1 MIPTVAAGAEES
13 GGGRNGY
20 EVPDPVSGRCGV
32 VRRASA
38 GGLKGNRLDPS
49 SVTVTGDRLRLE
61 QALGNLVDN
70 ALRHGA
76 GSIQI
81 RAVPGGDDVELHV
94 IDEGPGFTPAFLPR
108 AFGRFT
114 RADEARTGGG
124 SGLGLAIVAVIARAD
139 GGSAHAINRDDGGA
153 DV

>member
-1 MIPTVAAGAEES
+1 MATRFPIRSAGAAAWFVARARAAGR
-13 GGGRNGY
+13 GI
-20 EVPDPVSGRCGV
+20 V
-32 VRRASA
+32 V
-38 GGLKGNRLDPS
+38 DPS

-94 IDEGPGFTPAFLPR
+94 IDE
-108 AFGRFT
+108 
-114 RADEARTGGG
+114 
-124 SGLGLAIVAVIARAD
+124 
-139 GGSAHAINRDDGGA
+139 
-153 DV
+153 